1 MTRTTTLAW
10 AGALAVGYALMAC
23 ILAISTIPD
32 MRPIPRLGLA
42 LALAVVVFVHGALVW
57 RLWRSSTP
65 VGLPT
70 VLFIALAFVLILSVT
85 LPAFTDVYSYV
96 GYGRLVAVY
105 DANPA
110 TVAPDTF
117 PGDPY
122 FSAIPPEYRDA
133 ISVYGPL
140 WNLLGGGV
148 AGVAELLGIGLSGT
162 VWLFRGLIV
171 LSFGACVVLL
181 WHLLGR
187 WLPQRQAAGTIL
199 FAWSPL
205 VVIEAAAIHNDF
217 VMTALVVGGVL
228 LASRGHPLLAVALL
242 TMAVLIK
249 FFAGVILLFLVVALI
264 SQRAPGRDRWM
275 ALGANALVV
284 LLVSVPLYL
293 WLGDPLR
300 SVLSPLSSDAG
311 SNYNSLAE
319 VTSAAITRLGVVG
332 AHDVDL
338 FVRWAAQ
345 LMAVAIVVGLA
356 VVVWRR
362 RSLPVGVS
370 AGVVAL
376 MVVVLLSGR
385 FWPWYV
391 VVVLA
396 LASLAAPAVRAGAV
410 ILGYSALSIYALY
423 PLAAGP
429 AALGLLRSLVMVIPV
444 LFVVVW
450 RIRRARSGF
459 TDALVVPESGS
470 SPSPAPP
477 PRMS

>member
-1 MTRTTTLAW
+1 
-10 AGALAVGYALMAC
+10 
-23 ILAISTIPD
+23 
-32 MRPIPRLGLA
+32 
-42 LALAVVVFVHGALVW
+42 
-57 RLWRSSTP
+57 
-65 VGLPT
+65 
-70 VLFIALAFVLILSVT
+70 
-85 LPAFTDVYSYV
+85 
-96 GYGRLVAVY
+96 
-105 DANPA
+105 
-110 TVAPDTF
+110 
-117 PGDPY
+117 
-122 FSAIPPEYRDA
+122 
-133 ISVYGPL
+133 
-140 WNLLGGGV
+140 
-148 AGVAELLGIGLSGT
+148 
-162 VWLFRGLIV
+162 
-171 LSFGACVVLL
+171 
-181 WHLLGR
+181 
-187 WLPQRQAAGTIL
+187 
-199 FAWSPL
+199 
-205 VVIEAAAIHNDF
+205 
-217 VMTALVVGGVL
+217 
-228 LASRGHPLLAVALL
+228 
-242 TMAVLIK
+242 MAVLIK
-249 FFAGVILLFLVVALI
+249 FFAGVILLFLVVTLI

-396 LASLAAPAVRAGAV
+396 LASLAAPAVER
-410 ILGYSALSIYALY
+410 
-423 PLAAGP
+423 
-429 AALGLLRSLVMVIPV
+429 V
-444 LFVVVW
+444 L
-450 RIRRARSGF
+450 
-459 TDALVVPESGS
+459 
-470 SPSPAPP
+470 
-477 PRMS
+477 